1 MSYVKLSEQAS
12 SDLVRLYVFLAKY
25 DFQTADRANDVI
37 ISAFEILEKMPMGCP
52 LLPNRTDLRKLV
64 IPFGESG
71 YIAFY
76 NYNKFTDTATV
87 TKIKHQREK
96 YNPKTV

>member
-1 MSYVKLSEQAS
+1 MSHIKLSEQARI
-12 SDLVRLYVFLAKY
+12 DLSRLYDFLAKY
-25 DFQTADRANDVI
+25 DIPIADRATETIIAAFGVI
-37 ISAFEILEKMPMGCP
+37 GQLPMGCP
-52 LLPNRTDLRKLV
+52 FLPNQKDLRKLV

-76 NYNKFTDTATV
+76 NYNPITDTSTI

-96 YNPKTV
+96 YNPKIV